1 MQPPAPTETTSPRGL
16 HELAQ
21 VALEG
26 EYADAL
32 AGLAPTMLGPPPWVA
47 RKRVELHELLA
58 LAQLAPERLTL
69 LGLDATTDIRVL
81 VMLRCAVPCL
91 PPGATDV
98 SVERE
103 AELVIRYPEA
113 LLRGPLPGT
122 SLVEIMQPHHVHHPN
137 VSSSETPGAEARGR
151 FASQALCLGSRIPR
165 GFPLRETV
173 LMSYAALTLQAIQ
186 LDERDA
192 SGVMNLEA
200 ARFWQRHQDRLPLS
214 RESFLGEVS

>member
-1 MQPPAPTETTSPRGL
+1 MQPTPPAETTRPTGL
-16 HELAQ
+16 HELAR
-21 VALEG
+21 VTLDG
-26 EYADAL
+26 EYADVL
-32 AGLAPTMLGPPPWVA
+32 AHLGPTLLGPAPWVA

-69 LGLDATTDIRVL
+69 FGLDATTDIRVL
-81 VMLRCAVPCL
+81 VTLRCAVPCL

-103 AELVIRYPEA
+103 AQLVIRYPEA

-137 VSSSETPGAEARGR
+137 VASGEPSAAGARGP

-173 LMSYAALTLQAIQ
+173 LMSYAALTLQAVQ

-192 SGVMNLEA
+192 AGVMNLEA

-214 RESFLGEVS
+214 RESFLGTVS